1 MASDRGAKVTLESR
15 IVHAPRCTLEQLELE
30 LVWVRQGG
38 PLHYTS
44 IERVRIAWLYWDVC
58 GPVGVDPL
66 IAVAQLVHETAD
78 LTSWWSQR
86 PRRNPAGIGVTGG
99 KDPKTGEPLGVHFP
113 GWSWAVRAHVGRL
126 LLYAGHRP
134 QGALTGA
141 RVDALMTDAVAVR
154 NLPAGKYG
162 TGATVGTL
170 AKAGWAT
177 DPDYAHKLVTVANR
191 IAAR

>member
-99 KDPKTGEPLGVHFP
+99 KDPKTGEPLGVRFP

-126 LLYAGHRP
+126 LAYATLPDRGSLGHWLVNEANVWRRIP
-134 QGALTGA
+134 GSVIAKG
-141 RVDALMTDAVAVR
+141 
-154 NLPAGKYG
+154 P
-162 TGATVGTL
+162 TVGTL